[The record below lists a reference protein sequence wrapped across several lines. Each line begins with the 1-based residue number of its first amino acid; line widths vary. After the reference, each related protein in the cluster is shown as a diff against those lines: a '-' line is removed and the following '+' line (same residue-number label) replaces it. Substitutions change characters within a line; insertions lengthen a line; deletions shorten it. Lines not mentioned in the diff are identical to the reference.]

1 MNSMINK
8 FSQQLTKNCLSLN
21 SELFKTFSTS
31 LIRNCNK
38 NRLIVSPINYY
49 LNPSSKSIYSQTAHG
64 FFSSDSKNKEETKE
78 EDSKKSSKSE
88 EEKSE
93 EKKSRKEDSDEE
105 ALKKEE
111 YKELKN
117 MYNDQLKASEQ
128 LKKKFEDVRKAYL
141 DNVQETEQIKI
152 RYDREVAQTKDYAIT
167 KFSKDILDV
176 CDNFERALNS
186 LNGVEFEKLKEEEKI
201 DIHVTF
207 LEGKYNY
214 SNLLN
219 L

>member
-8 FSQQLTKNCLSLN
+8 FSQQITKNCLSLN
-21 SELFKTFSTS
+21 TELFKTFSTS
-31 LIRNCNK
+31 LIRNSNK
-38 NRLIVSPINYY
+38 NRLSISPLNYHM
-49 LNPSSKSIYSQTAHG
+49 NPSSKSIYAKTANG

-78 EDSKKSSKSE
+78 EESKKSSKSE

-93 EKKSRKEDSDEE
+93 EKRNRKDDSDEE
-105 ALKKEE
+105 AFKKEE

-152 RYDREVAQTKDYAIT
+152 RYDREIAQTKDYAIT

-201 DIHVTF
+201 ETHNTF
-207 LEGKYNY
+207 LEGNF
-214 SNLLN
+214 ND
-219 L
+219 